1 MKLQV
6 SFDSMD
12 LDQAIKIAS
21 KVQDYADIL
30 EIGTLLIYKYGITA
44 VEKFRK
50 KFPDKELLADLK
62 IVDKGAESVTL
73 AAETKAN
80 WVSVMSGTSKKAIY
94 NASNAGQQNGLKIV
108 LDLIDSPAVGQSALE
123 AESLGVDA
131 LLLHGS
137 FDADDPLEFLENWD
151 MIKGNT
157 SLPIFVSS
165 IITKENIDTIINL
178 HPHGLVIGKA
188 ITEAEDPK
196 AEAKMFHELINKG
209 DN

>member
-12 LDQAIKIAS
+12 LEQAIKVAS

-44 VEKFRK
+44 VEKFREQ
-50 KFPDKELLADLK
+50 FPEKELLADLK
-62 IVDKGAESVTL
+62 IIDKGADSVNL
-73 AAETKAN
+73 AVKAN
-80 WVSVMSGTSKKAIY
+80 WISVMSGTSKKAIL
-94 NASNAGQQNGLKIV
+94 NASKAAEGNGQKIM

-151 MIKGNT
+151 MIRGNT
-157 SLPIFVSS
+157 QLPIFVSS
-165 IITKENIDTIINL
+165 LITKENIETIINL
-178 HPHGLVIGKA
+178 NPQGLVIGKA
-188 ITEAEDPK
+188 ITEAEDPA
-196 AEAKMFHELINKG
+196 AEAKMFRNLIKKN
-209 DN
+209 DV